1 MPSAR
6 SCRHCLMMDAFD
18 CAKEVWLNAAEAAT
32 RGYAAEM
39 AEYKLTNPTPRL
51 GEFMKGT
58 Y

>member
-1 MPSAR
+1 
-6 SCRHCLMMDAFD
+6 MMDAFD